1 MNMTSGDSGIIVVSV
16 GARREAVM
24 ANKVSGE
31 YFKNCVIDVED
42 MTITEFDRDG
52 TRTYSLLDALK
63 RWSGLPEVNL
73 SIERIVD
80 IPPENEG

>member
-1 MNMTSGDSGIIVVSV
+1 
-16 GARREAVM
+16 M

-73 SIERIVD
+73 SIEWIVD